1 MRTRYH
7 IASLL
12 VALLLLGVRPA
23 LADGTENFD
32 DETVNDNNVTNDIA
46 TFQATS
52 GVVAINDLTRFSDP
66 NSFRATTGNSFQ
78 VTFSTAVASVTFW
91 FSAASTQTA
100 QAFSDAGCSVAIA
113 GATAN
118 SVVADSDADPD
129 PFVTIDPASDDIL
142 CVRVASVTGNTFID
156 DFSWVE
162 PVLPVELAS
171 FDATSS
177 GDDVTLR
184 WRTASET
191 ANAGFEVQQK
201 VNDTFQKVGFV
212 EGRGTTTQAQSY
224 SYQLNGLVPGMHA
237 FRLKQIDFDGSV
249 HFSPVVETAVEL
261 PGAYFLSPAYPNP
274 FNPQTQFTLT
284 VAREQRVQ
292 VAVYDMLGRQV
303 AVLHNGVL
311 SANEARTFRFEGGNL
326 QSGLYLIR
334 ATGQYFSAAR
344 QITLLK

>member
-1 MRTRYH
+1 MRTRYN
-7 IASLL
+7 IAFLL
-12 VALLLLGVRPA
+12 VALLVLGVRPA

-32 DETVNDNNVTNDIA
+32 DETVGDNNVTNGIA

-52 GVVAINDLTRFSDP
+52 GVASVNDLTRFSDA

-78 VTFSTAVASVTFW
+78 VTFSTVVASVTFW
-91 FSAASTQTA
+91 FSAPSVQTA

-118 SVVADSDADPD
+118 SVVADSDADLD

-142 CVRVASVTGNTFID
+142 CVRVASVTANTFID

-162 PVLPVELAS
+162 TVLPVELAS
-171 FDATSS
+171 FDAVASS
-177 GDDVTLR
+177 NDVTLR

-201 VNDTFQKVGFV
+201 VNGTFQKVGFV
-212 EGRGTTTQAQSY
+212 EGKGTTTQAQNY
-224 SYQLNGLVPGMHA
+224 SYQLNGLAPGIHA
-237 FRLKQIDFDGSV
+237 FRLKQLDFDGSI
-249 HFSPVVETAVEL
+249 HYSPVVETAVEL
-261 PGAYFLSPAYPNP
+261 PGTYFLSPAYPNP

-303 AVLHNGVL
+303 AVLHNGTL
-311 SANEARTFRFEGGNL
+311 AANEARTFRVDGSNL

-334 ATGQYFSAAR
+334 ATGQYFSTAR